1 MMIVE
6 LTLIMT
12 FIIHHLALGVL
23 IGGLVWLVFKLP
35 LNISAESKSRMWL
48 VSYLLIT
55 LLPFIVFLAPSP
67 PQYQATATAPIIER
81 VDKSLLSIQ
90 IVPNVKRRDVQAKP
104 PFWHVP
110 QDIVYNLSSLL
121 LTLLALWLLGICW
134 RLLTWGRKIVNSHL
148 LAKSLQKVVNITLS
162 HNQQAVDIWLSTKSS
177 SPMVIGIAQPKIVL
191 PQQLYDTL
199 SNAQL
204 QHIILHEMAHIDRKD
219 LMLGAIQELIAITF
233 WWSPI
238 LRPLN
243 KHLSLS
249 RELACDIRAA
259 RQSRDN
265 LGYAQTLIDC
275 AKLMFNNRKNVLAMG
290 LFSKKKDLT
299 VRINEIISIEKS
311 AISSLVPSLISC
323 ALLVFVSVSFANSFA
338 PKIDIPSIKLASNL
352 FLRQSVF
359 DSERLIKAVTNNQFE
374 IIEQMI
380 NQGMNIDVAVIGDG
394 TALIMA
400 VRRGNMEMVD
410 KLIAM
415 GANVDQPSKGD
426 GNPLI
431 VAVQHNDSAMILKL
445 LQAGAHINNSVEGD
459 ETPLIN
465 ATHHGYLAMVK
476 LLVRHGADVNLAV
489 TVNNTNGK
497 APFIR
502 SPLNRATTESIRQ
515 FLIGNGAK

>member
-6 LTLIMT
+6 LTLNMT

-23 IGGLVWLVFKLP
+23 IGGSVWLVFMLP

-55 LLPFIVFLAPSP
+55 LLPFIVFFAPSP
-67 PQYQATATAPIIER
+67 PQYQATATAPIIEQA
-81 VDKSLLSIQ
+81 DKSLLSVQ
-90 IVPNVKRRDVQAKP
+90 VVPNALSRDGQAKP
-104 PFWHVP
+104 SFWHVP
-110 QDIVYNLSSLL
+110 QDIVYNFSSLL
-121 LTLLALWLLGICW
+121 LTLLALWMLGIVW
-134 RLLTWGRKIVNSHL
+134 RFISWARKIVNSHL
-148 LAKSLQKVVNITLS
+148 LAKSLRKVVSIKLS
-162 HNQQAVDIWLSTKSS
+162 HNQQTVDIWLSTKNS
-177 SPMVIGIAQPKIVL
+177 SPMVIGIVQSKIVL
-191 PQQLYDTL
+191 PQPLYDTL

-219 LMLGAIQELIAITF
+219 LVLGAIQELIAITF

-243 KHLSLS
+243 KHLSLT

-275 AKLMFNNRKNVLAMG
+275 AKLMFNSQKNVLAMG

-299 VRINEIISIEKS
+299 VRINEIIGLEKS
-311 AISSLVPSLISC
+311 AIFSSIPSLISC
-323 ALLVFVSVSFANSFA
+323 ALLVFSSVSFASSFA

-352 FLRQSVF
+352 FLRQSVL
-359 DSERLIKAVTNNQFE
+359 DSERLIKAVYNNQFE

-400 VRRGNMEMVD
+400 VRAGNMEMVD

-415 GANVDQPSKGD
+415 GANVNQPSMGD

-431 VAVQHNDSAMILKL
+431 LAAKKGRLNMVKQLLKEGADIDDQVA
-445 LQAGAHINNSVEGD
+445 GD
-459 ETPLIN
+459 ETALIN
-465 ATHHGYLAMVK
+465 ASERGKLAVVKYLVAQ
-476 LLVRHGADVNLAV
+476 GADVNLTIAV
-489 TVNNTNGK
+489 NTQQGVEM
-497 APFIR
+497 R
-502 SPLNRATTESIRQ
+502 SPLSRASTTAVKD
-515 FLIGNGAK
+515 FLISQGASL